1 MRYSRRMRLEARI
14 CLHLLAVVALLP
26 AASARD
32 RGADG
37 EFSERQSIHFRL
49 HQDVDIDSYSG
60 VGGSRQF
67 EVSVLE
73 ILENAYSNVGRKIGL
88 RPRTRIEVW
97 VYDPAVFGERFN
109 GIFRFQAAGFFNGA
123 IHVRGGSRIDAQLVR
138 TLHHEYVHAAF
149 EAKNPS
155 FMVPAFANEGIAEW
169 FENLAIGKQG
179 LSLGE
184 RRVLE
189 TISARGELLPLG
201 RLRSSGFADVAADD
215 AGLAYLQ
222 SYATIEHLVRT
233 RGERS
238 LRTFV
243 DEIFRSRNLARALER
258 AFGVEEHELEA
269 ELRSALR

>member
-1 MRYSRRMRLEARI
+1 MRYPPQMRLGAWVS
-14 CLHLLAVVALLP
+14 LHLLALIAVLP
-26 AASARD
+26 AAWARD

-37 EFSERQSIHFRL
+37 EFNERQSIHFRL
-49 HQDVDIDSYSG
+49 HQDVDIDNYSG
-60 VGGSRQF
+60 AGGSRQF

-73 ILENAYSNVGRKIGL
+73 ILENAYGSVGRRLGV
-88 RPRTRIEVW
+88 RPRTRTEVW
-97 VYDPAVFGERFN
+97 VYDPVVFDQRFKDS
-109 GIFRFQAAGFFNGA
+109 FRFQAAGFFNGA
-123 IHVRGGSRIDAQLVR
+123 IHVRGGSRVDAQLVR

-149 EAKNPS
+149 EAEDPS
-155 FMVPAFANEGIAEW
+155 FVIPAFANEGIAEW
-169 FENLAIGKQG
+169 FENLAVGKRT

-189 TISARGELLPLG
+189 TVAAQGKLLPLG
-201 RLRSSGFADVAADD
+201 KLKRTGFASVPADY

-222 SYATIEHLVRT
+222 SYATIDHLVKT

-243 DEIFRSRNLARALER
+243 DEIFRSRSLTRALER
-258 AFGVEEHELEA
+258 SFGLKEHELEA

>member
-1 MRYSRRMRLEARI
+1 MRLEARI

-109 GIFRFQAAGFFNGA
+109 DEDFVLSHRSPGWVAMANHGPDTNNSQFYILLTKARWLDGKHVVFGKVIKVSSRFKSFFYFNKKLIISFLICNFL
-123 IHVRGGSRIDAQLVR
+123 IHFYR
-138 TLHHEYVHAAF
+138 F
-149 EAKNPS
+149 
-155 FMVPAFANEGIAEW
+155 
-169 FENLAIGKQG
+169 
-179 LSLGE
+179 
-184 RRVLE
+184 LE
-189 TISARGELLPLG
+189 
-201 RLRSSGFADVAADD
+201 
-215 AGLAYLQ
+215 
-222 SYATIEHLVRT
+222 
-233 RGERS
+233 
-238 LRTFV
+238 
-243 DEIFRSRNLARALER
+243 
-258 AFGVEEHELEA
+258 
-269 ELRSALR
+269 